1 MTFKELQV
9 YVQFRKVEESWNSA
23 TRGRLRKEGREEG
36 VSSLVFE
43 LTFNSISLPFPSFQ
57 LDVQGLYT
65 PSDCKN
71 FVQWGILAEDVLDT
85 SSQGNPFAG
94 SELHPIQQRMMTVQS
109 LYCGTEERPEVQ
121 VSFTSPSPSPPF
133 IPLVLDPSSTD
144 P

>member
-1 MTFKELQV
+1 MSKVYTHPVTGIRSYVKFHPRDVGFGLPKQYLQDPATFV
-9 YVQFRKVEESWNSA
+9 PV
-23 TRGRLRKEGREEG
+23 
-36 VSSLVFE
+36 
-43 LTFNSISLPFPSFQ
+43 
-57 LDVQGLYT
+57 LD
-65 PSDCKN
+65 PEHKN

-109 LYCGTEERPEVQ
+109 LYYGTEERPEVQ

-144 P
+144 L